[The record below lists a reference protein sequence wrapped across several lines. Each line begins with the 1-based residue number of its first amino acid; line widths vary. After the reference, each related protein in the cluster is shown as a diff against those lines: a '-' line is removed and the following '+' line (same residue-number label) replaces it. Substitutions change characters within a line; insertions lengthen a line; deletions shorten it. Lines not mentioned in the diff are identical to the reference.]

1 MSNLN
6 LTLTSNGNNSLSVNG
21 SGSKICNVS
30 AGGLPVGTRGN
41 FKVELKPTVV
51 QNQYIFGTQMIDSTN
66 TSWKYFDKD
75 ALTKNVSQSGFR
87 LLYNNNLI
95 VNHGI
100 TGYVDPKS
108 HNVVV
113 PGAVARPVT
122 YNNTINVNKDVREVR
137 TDALTQDESYMVRA
151 IPEYNTVQRDL
162 TVSNLVP
169 SIGNDYTYKYRTS
182 FFYVLLQCKTPL
194 AQNAGYSATGD
205 LVHNVPYFITIESIE
220 SVLANELMTSRY
232 CEEVDFTQNNPR
244 VDETVYN
251 AVSKALTFN
260 IDPRFKFANSGFSDS
275 ITVFCDI
282 QYVKCD
288 DFDRDGMSKISI
300 KKIHQSFAAV
310 PTEKYV
316 VDPDKKLIPVNL
328 NINLIEHEGTN
339 TMIKNDLVYSTGF
352 VDQGL
357 IPVSDNLVNLN
368 VKNVV
373 YSVKDV
379 LVFEKNG
386 LTDKLY
392 SWKPFSNF
400 VVDPETQLC
409 LTTQPQYPNINAFVS
424 VYIASLNKKITLE
437 LGLELIG
444 SKLNGHLFKKQTGDQ
459 TKYFD
464 FVVKPGNR
472 LVFWDVNHVTEEQV
486 FISEKSLG
494 FTSSVNNN
502 VVTYK
507 MSQAI
512 FNTYNSTPVTDASA
526 STTPP
531 TAWTLTSSVNKN
543 LSFKVSKQGGVLEYT
558 VDKTSFQF
566 DMSNFRNVLKFNMIN
581 ALSGVDIELKNDKA
595 LDGVPDAQ
603 NTTYAVI
610 VENTDKCNSE
620 RMAICIRQA
629 FVPELWD
636 LRQLDF
642 SGSKDEFSLPNW
654 DV

>member
-30 AGGLPVGTRGN
+30 AGCLPVGTRGN

-66 TSWKYFDKD
+66 TSWKYFNKD

-87 LLYNNNLI
+87 LLYNSNLI
-95 VNHGI
+95 VNHCI
-100 TGYVDPKS
+100 TGYTDPIS
-108 HNVVV
+108 NNVVV
-113 PGAVARPVT
+113 PGAIARSVT
-122 YNNTINVNKDVREVR
+122 YKNMIDVNKDVREVR
-137 TDALTQDESYMVRA
+137 NDQETQDESYMVRA
-151 IPEYNTVQRDL
+151 IPEYTTVQRDL

-232 CEEVDFTQNNPR
+232 CEEVDFTQNNQR
-244 VDETVYN
+244 VDETVYKI
-251 AVSKALTFN
+251 SKALTFN

-300 KKIHQSFAAV
+300 KKIHQSFAVV

-316 VDPDKKLIPVNL
+316 VDPNDKLISVNL

-339 TMIKNDLVYSTGF
+339 NMVTNDLVYSTGF
-352 VDQGL
+352 VDQSL
-357 IPVSDNLVNLN
+357 TVKNDIEIN
-368 VKNVV
+368 VKNLV

-392 SWKPFSNF
+392 SFISFSNF
-400 VVDPETQLC
+400 VVNPETQLC

-424 VYIASLNKKITLE
+424 VYIVSLNKKITLE

-444 SKLNGHLFKKQTGDQ
+444 SKLNGHLFKKKTGDQ
-459 TKYFD
+459 IKYFD

-494 FTSSVNNN
+494 LTSSVNNN

-512 FNTYNSTPVTDASA
+512 FNRYNSAIASVDDQI
-526 STTPP
+526 TV
-531 TAWTLTSSVNKN
+531 WKLTSSVNKS
-543 LSFKVSKQGGVLEYT
+543 LSFRVSKQAGIEYT
-558 VDKTSFQF
+558 VIATSFEF
-566 DMSNFRNVLKFNMIN
+566 DMNNFRNVLKFNMIN
-581 ALSGVDIELKNDKA
+581 ALLGVDIELNNDKA
-595 LDGVPDAQ
+595 LEEVQA
-603 NTTYAVI
+603 NNTYAII
-610 VENTDKCNSE
+610 VDNIEKCKSE
-620 RMAICIRQA
+620 KMAICIRQA
-629 FVPELWD
+629 FSPQLWD
-636 LRQLDF
+636 LKELDF
-642 SGSKDEFSLPNW
+642 SGSEDQFSLPNW